1 MGEKAKRES
10 MSSALQE
17 MLATLPDLGL
27 NDVCRDVTVATGVQW
42 GANESGDQTQAGND
56 IYKLL
61 IRSGYMI
68 TYEKV
73 EDRLRFLEKMALH
86 Y

>member
-1 MGEKAKRES
+1 MGEIAKRER
-10 MSSALQE
+10 MNQALQE
-17 MLATLPDLGL
+17 MLATLPDHALSS
-27 NDVCRDVTVATGVQW
+27 VCRDMSFAEGVNL
-42 GANESGDQTQAGND
+42 GANESGDQTPAGHE

-61 IRSGYMI
+61 IRSGYMV

-73 EDRLRFLEKMALH
+73 GEQLRFLEKMALH